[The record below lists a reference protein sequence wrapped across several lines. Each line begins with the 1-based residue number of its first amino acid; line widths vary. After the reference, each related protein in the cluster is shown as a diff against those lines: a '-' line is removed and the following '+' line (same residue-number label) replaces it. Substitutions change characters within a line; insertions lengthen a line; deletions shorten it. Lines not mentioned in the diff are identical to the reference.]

1 MLKAHPAGPARP
13 LPERVLGLNSPVTY
27 RLPYEDPRIIEPTK
41 ALAPAWLRFPG
52 GTVAN
57 YFDWRTGWLRV
68 PATEN
73 PSIYRRFL
81 LRAQEWVPKL
91 HPGGIT
97 IERFTEIAQQVGA
110 EIVFVP
116 NLETSTVEEQTAWFK
131 DMAAKGVVPRCLEM
145 GNEFYIALLDDP
157 ETRRIFPDL
166 ATTQKIMKTYLDAF
180 RPYLPADVRVAA
192 QVGASRLHHREE
204 PKGADWN
211 HRAWVWDDAQEAEPW
226 FDAVTAHMY
235 PDLAAVAGPGALA
248 GLPGN
253 MDTVYPALIAR
264 TDEGFDR
271 CLSFISKKLPGKEIW
286 VTEWGPLITGAV
298 MLGQPVYW
306 TGMWVQT
313 VARGVLSLLRHPAVT
328 VVNYHAL
335 FFDGGLMS
343 LFRTAPDHGYV
354 PVGGNRLLAW
364 FHEAANHGALYHPLR
379 LEGVLQREAKGTLLG
394 EKFDE
399 VAAALL
405 EKKERFYLLLHNAVS
420 ETRQVDLALLG
431 LPTAPTLAEVM
442 ETPDLAEDFSR
453 ATPPVRALTPA
464 QVLDLPPFSIT
475 RVIWEK
481 RRPV

>member
-13 LPERVLGLNSPVTY
+13 LPQRVLGLNSPVTY
-27 RLPYEDPRIIEPTK
+27 RLPYEDPAMIEPTK

-81 LRAQEWVPKL
+81 LQAQEWVPKL

-97 IERFTEIAQQVGA
+97 IEQFTKIAHEVGA

-131 DMAAKGVVPRCLEM
+131 DMAAKGVAPRCLEM
-145 GNEFYIALLDDP
+145 GNEFYIAILDDP
-157 ETRRIFPDL
+157 ETMRIFPDL
-166 ATTQKIMKTYLDAF
+166 AATHKIMKTYLEAF
-180 RPYLPADVRVAA
+180 RPYLPDDVRVSA
-192 QVGASRLHHREE
+192 QAGASRLHHRKD
-204 PKGADWN
+204 PGGTDWR
-211 HRAWVWDDAQEAEPW
+211 HRAWVWDDALEEEPW

-253 MDTVYPALIAR
+253 MDMVYPALIAR
-264 TDEGFDR
+264 VDEGFDR
-271 CLSFISKKLPGKEIW
+271 CLSFISKKLPNTEIW

-298 MLGQPVYW
+298 MLGQPIYW

-335 FFDGGLMS
+335 FFDGGLMA
-343 LFRTAPDHGYV
+343 LFRTLPGGGYE

-364 FHEAANHGALYHPLR
+364 FHEAANGGAIYHPVR
-379 LEGVLQREAKGTLLG
+379 LEGVIQREAQGTLPG

-405 EKKERFYLLLHNAVS
+405 EKEEAYHLIAHNAIS
-420 ETRQVDLALLG
+420 EPRQVDLSGLG
-431 LPTAPTLAEVM
+431 LPGAPILVEMM
-442 ETPDLAEDFSR
+442 ETPDLAENFSS
-453 ATPPVRALTPA
+453 AAPPVRTLSPA
-464 QVLDLPPFSIT
+464 SALDLPPYSIT
-475 RVIWEK
+475 RVLWEK